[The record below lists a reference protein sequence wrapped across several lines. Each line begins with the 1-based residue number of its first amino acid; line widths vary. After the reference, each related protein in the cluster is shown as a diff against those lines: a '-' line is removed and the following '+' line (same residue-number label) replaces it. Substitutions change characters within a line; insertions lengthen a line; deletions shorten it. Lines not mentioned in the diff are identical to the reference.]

1 MLKIVV
7 CVKIVPKPEEV
18 QVDTETRRL
27 DRAGARSEI
36 NPPDMNAL
44 EMALALKD
52 RYGAQVDILSMG
64 PPFFEPLLQVA
75 LAMGADHITLLS
87 DRAFGGA
94 DTLATT
100 YTLAQGIQKLGGADL
115 VFCGEE
121 SSDGATGQ
129 VPAGLAEW
137 LNIAQITGVHNV
149 DLALERRAVRGRR
162 EIPGGYE
169 LLEVPLPAVIS
180 AQTSS
185 NEPRFMDYRIKPEG
199 ETSTTVSWTTDEYA
213 DSTVECGTQSGT
225 YTLTFSDPL
234 YARVHAVTLT
244 GLTAGTT
251 YYCQITSTDLSGNPY
266 QSQEFSFE
274 QVEELFIYL
283 PLVLRS

>member
-7 CVKIVPKPEEV
+7 CVKVVPKPEEV

-44 EMALALKD
+44 EMALVLKD
-52 RYGAQVDILSMG
+52 RYGARVDIISMG
-64 PPFFEPLLQVA
+64 PPFFTPLLQVA
-75 LAMGADHITLLS
+75 LAMGADHIYLLS

-100 YTLAQGIQKLGGADL
+100 YTLALGIQKLGGADL

-137 LNIAQITGVHNV
+137 LNIAQITGVHDV
-149 DLALERRAVRGRR
+149 DVDPAQGSVRGRR

-185 NEPRFMDYRIKPEG
+185 NEPRFMDYRIKPWAFAEEQLTVWDRAALDADG
-199 ETSTTVSWTTDEYA
+199 EYIGTPGSPTVVSGLDQAPSRERKHIFLKGSPDEIVHRLA
-213 DSTVECGTQSGT
+213 GVIRDS
-225 YTLTFSDPL
+225 L
-234 YARVHAVTLT
+234 
-244 GLTAGTT
+244 
-251 YYCQITSTDLSGNPY
+251 
-266 QSQEFSFE
+266 
-274 QVEELFIYL
+274 
-283 PLVLRS
+283 